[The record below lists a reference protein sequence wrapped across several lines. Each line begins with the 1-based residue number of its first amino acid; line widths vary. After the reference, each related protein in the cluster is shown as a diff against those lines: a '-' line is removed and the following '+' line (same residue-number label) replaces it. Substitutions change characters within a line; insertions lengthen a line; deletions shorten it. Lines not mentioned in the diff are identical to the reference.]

1 MSIYEEFDLLRDALY
16 NAEWNRYEGLV
27 RKVVEKCDAIM
38 DNHSIYEPYT
48 ITERVPNTNWY
59 VVICTGM
66 IENIIFEEHIIV
78 FDSTKEN

>member
-16 NAEWNRYEGLV
+16 NAEWNRYEGPV

-38 DNHSIYEPYT
+38 DNHNIYEPYT
-48 ITERVPNTNWY
+48 TTERVPNTNWY
-59 VVICTGM
+59 VIICTGM